1 MEVKDAT
8 RPRSRHYADLLD
20 EMAEGRPDS
29 PAVVHAGHRL
39 TYSQIRTRAREV
51 ARGLLALGV
60 RPGDR
65 VALLM
70 TNRLEWPVIAFGV
83 FQIGATLVPLSSWY
97 RAWDLDHVLRHCRAK
112 VLISLESF
120 RGNRYLDTLAELA
133 PELAGET
140 PERLRSE
147 RFPDLERVVGF
158 QAERLPGWAV
168 SYKTMLEAGGTVG
181 DAELADSRA
190 QTSPEDLCYIL
201 YTSGSTSAP
210 KGVMVAHWGCL
221 VNGFDIGERQH
232 LTAADRLWLVVP
244 LAWALGSQNGM
255 SAILTHGGCMV
266 LQEYME
272 PGEALRLLEAERVTA
287 IYATPNIVHA
297 LLDHPDHP
305 RTDLSRLRTGVSI
318 GTPAE
323 MRRAMIEL
331 AVPHICNVYGATETY
346 GNCCVTDAADPPEV
360 RASCQGRP
368 LPSMEI
374 SVFDRETAREQEV
387 GESGEIRVRGC
398 IVPGYWNDPQNT
410 AAAFQDGWYH
420 TGDIGYFDAEH
431 RIHFVGRIK
440 EMIKTGG
447 INVAPAEVEAFLTS
461 LPQVKEAYVVGV
473 PDQEKGEAV
482 VAFVQLKAGV
492 EAGEAALRD
501 SCRASI
507 ASYKIPSRICIVDEV
522 EVPRT
527 STGKVNKRELVKLL
541 D

>member
-1 MEVKDAT
+1 MEARGAI
-8 RPRSRHYADLLD
+8 RPRSRHHADLLD
-20 EMAEGRPDS
+20 EMAAGRPEGL
-29 PAVVHAGHRL
+29 AVVHAGRRL
-39 TYSQIRTRAREV
+39 TYAELKTRACEV
-51 ARGLLALGV
+51 ARGLHVLGV

-83 FQIGATLVPLSSWY
+83 FQLGATLVPLSSWY
-97 RAWDLDHVLRHCRAK
+97 RAWDLDHVLRHCQAK
-112 VLISLESF
+112 VLISLGSF
-120 RGNRYLDTLAELA
+120 RGNHYLDTLAELA
-133 PELAGET
+133 PELTGQT

-147 RFPDLERVVGF
+147 RFPDLQRVIGF
-158 QAERLPGWAV
+158 EAERLPGWAV
-168 SYKTMLEAGGTVG
+168 GYEAMLELGGTVSD
-181 DAELADSRA
+181 DALAACRA

-210 KGVMVAHWGCL
+210 KGVMVEHWGCL

-232 LTAADRLWLVVP
+232 LTGADRLWLVVP

-266 LQEYME
+266 LQEYMD
-272 PGEALRLLEAERVTA
+272 PGAALRLLEGERVTA

-297 LLDHPDHP
+297 LLDHPDHS

-323 MRRAMIEL
+323 MMRAITEL

-346 GNCCVTDAADPPEV
+346 GNCCVTDADDPPEV
-360 RASCQGRP
+360 RAGCQGRP

-374 SVFDRETAREQEV
+374 RVFDAESGREAGV
-387 GESGEIRVRGC
+387 GEPGEVRVRGC
-398 IVPGYWNDPQNT
+398 IVPGYWNDSRNTT
-410 AAAFQDGWYH
+410 AAFRDGWYH
-420 TGDIGYFDAEH
+420 TGDIGYFDAEG

-461 LPQVKEAYVVGV
+461 LPEVKEAYVLGV
-473 PDQEKGEAV
+473 PDEEKGEAV
-482 VAFVQLKAGV
+482 VAFVQLKPGV
-492 EAGEAALRD
+492 KSGEASLRE
-501 SCRASI
+501 SCRSGI
-507 ASYKIPSRICIVDEV
+507 ASYKIPRRICIVEEV

-527 STGKVNKRELVKLL
+527 STGKVNKRELVNLL